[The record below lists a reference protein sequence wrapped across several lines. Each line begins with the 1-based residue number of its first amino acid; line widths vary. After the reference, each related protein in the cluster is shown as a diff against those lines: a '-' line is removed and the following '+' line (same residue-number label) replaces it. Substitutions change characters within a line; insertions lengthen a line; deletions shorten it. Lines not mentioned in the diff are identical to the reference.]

1 MITVA
6 CVLWGNKFSDK
17 YAQNLKS
24 MVERNTTVPHR
35 FVCFSDRKI
44 EGVETKFLRPG
55 MQGWW
60 NKLQLFDGTLKGRV
74 VYLDLDTLIT
84 GNIDWLMNYGGAF
97 AGIEDLGSV
106 NSHQKHL
113 IGVLQ
118 SGVMS
123 FDVAKV
129 DWIWFEFMMKQSI
142 ITAQFRGDG
151 EYLNSVIKKPDL
163 FQRMYPN
170 QIKSYK
176 YQVYPNNVEGTSI
189 VCFHGRPS
197 IIQSMNESVT
207 TPMKT
212 YEPQDWVKDY
222 WK

>member
-1 MITVA
+1 
-6 CVLWGNKFSDK
+6 
-17 YAQNLKS
+17 
-24 MVERNTTVPHR
+24 
-35 FVCFSDRKI
+35 
-44 EGVETKFLRPG
+44 
-55 MQGWW
+55 
-60 NKLQLFDGTLKGRV
+60 
-74 VYLDLDTLIT
+74 
-84 GNIDWLMNYGGAF
+84 
-97 AGIEDLGSV
+97 
-106 NSHQKHL
+106 
-113 IGVLQ
+113 
-118 SGVMS
+118 MS
-123 FDVAKV
+123 FHVAKV

>member
-35 FVCFSDRKI
+35 FICFSDRKI

-84 GNIDWLMNYGGAF
+84 GNIDWLMNYDGAF
-97 AGIEDLGSV
+97 AGIEDEMRFDIEGIKESKDELAMKETGANLVNVLEQMVTQHQSV
-106 NSHQKHL
+106 SNS
-113 IGVLQ
+113 I
-118 SGVMS
+118 
-123 FDVAKV
+123 A
-129 DWIWFEFMMKQSI
+129 
-142 ITAQFRGDG
+142 
-151 EYLNSVIKKPDL
+151 
-163 FQRMYPN
+163 
-170 QIKSYK
+170 
-176 YQVYPNNVEGTSI
+176 
-189 VCFHGRPS
+189 
-197 IIQSMNESVT
+197 
-207 TPMKT
+207 
-212 YEPQDWVKDY
+212 
-222 WK
+222 